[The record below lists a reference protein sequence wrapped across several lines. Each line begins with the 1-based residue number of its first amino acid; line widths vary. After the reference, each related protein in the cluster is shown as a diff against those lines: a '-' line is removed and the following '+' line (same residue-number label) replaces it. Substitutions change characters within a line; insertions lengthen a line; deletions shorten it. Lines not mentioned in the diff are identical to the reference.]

1 MHHTLDE
8 SVEELRERHGLDLP
22 RSAVDRILGDHA
34 RSAAALCSSPEPVGS
49 LPSKGARELVAEADG
64 TCIRVVSSS
73 PGPDR
78 RKTRKVEYKEMRLFA
93 ARAQG
98 SAQARYAGGFVDM
111 ESAGNHWARCA
122 LLAGWGADTHVHGCF
137 DGAQWISLR
146 FDEQFGER
154 GDYLID
160 FFHLC
165 EYLGAASQSYAQPE
179 TWFAEQ
185 RRRLRDSRIDEIV
198 AELECAKEPEDRT
211 DEQSPVRAAL
221 RYIQARRE
229 HLFYKQA
236 LQRGLPIG
244 SGMIESGHKH
254 VLHKKLRVPGA
265 WNEEKAHGIAQLRI
279 ARKNNKWNQF
289 WDQQAQRKAA

>member
-1 MHHTLDE
+1 M
-8 SVEELRERHGLDLP
+8 EELRERHGLELP

-34 RSAAALCSSPEPVGS
+34 RGAAELCVSPGPVGS
-49 LPSKGARELVAEADG
+49 LPAQGARELVVEADG

-73 PGPDR
+73 PGADR

-98 SAQARYAGGFVDM
+98 RAQASYSGGFVGMD
-111 ESAGNHWARCA
+111 SAGNHWASCA
-122 LLAGWGADTHVHGCF
+122 LLAGWGAETRVHGCF

-146 FDEQFGER
+146 FDEQFGKR

-165 EYLGAASQSYAQPE
+165 DYLAAASQSYAQPGA
-179 TWFAEQ
+179 WFAEQ
-185 RRRLRDSRIDEIV
+185 RRRLKASRIDAIL
-198 AELECAKEPEDRT
+198 AELEGAKEPEDKA

-229 HLFYKQA
+229 HLFYKEA
-236 LQRGLPIG
+236 IERDLPIG

-254 VLHKKLRVPGA
+254 VLHKKLRVAGA